1 MQSVQ
6 FYERPFI
13 LSVSP
18 FSFRFA
24 LAWIMDVLNQVRIS
38 EDKKKNSRKTPQS
51 WIVTRMLVKIWFC
64 PNCEHQFWVSPSL
77 DSTCSLLCRPLVWMV
92 HGLIQWSVDL
102 FIWQYAL
109 KGLPFRGKIIRNS
122 EQRFLCSRHIH
133 QRLDYP
139 VCSTPGRA
147 NDFHFWALWLQGRSN
162 SVINVP
168 KSRWPELSE
177 ELEEEQVAKEP
188 QSLWEHCISVS

>member
-1 MQSVQ
+1 
-6 FYERPFI
+6 
-13 LSVSP
+13 
-18 FSFRFA
+18 
-24 LAWIMDVLNQVRIS
+24 
-38 EDKKKNSRKTPQS
+38 
-51 WIVTRMLVKIWFC
+51 MLVKNWFC

-77 DSTCSLLCRPLVWMV
+77 DSTCSLLSRPLVWMV

-109 KGLPFRGKIIRNS
+109 KGLPFRGKIISNS

-147 NDFHFWALWLQGRSN
+147 NDFHFWALWLQGRSDRCAKI
-162 SVINVP
+162 SMAWTQWRAWREAGGKGATILVGALYISELTTESWKCQLLIWGIVHLGLVP
-168 KSRWPELSE
+168 IGS
-177 ELEEEQVAKEP
+177 
-188 QSLWEHCISVS
+188 C